1 MPATR
6 SLPENPSPTRY
17 VVMRVWHDFL
27 RHRTIDAAASLTFF
41 STLTTFG
48 TSRDITLEELR
59 VECMFPADDETAA
72 FCKALAEK
80 A

>member
-1 MPATR
+1 VLAYPDVPAR
-6 SLPENPSPTRY
+6 WERRELGAAPLP
-17 VVMRVWHDFL
+17 VMTVTFRKAKQ
-27 RHRTIDAAASLTFF
+27 RLTFF

-72 FCKALAEK
+72 FCKALAEES
-80 A
+80 